1 MTATHTS
8 STARGALNRVPEV
21 TVFFWV
27 IKVLCTTVG
36 ESAADYVN
44 ETIGLG
50 LGRTT
55 VLFGV
60 LLVAALVVQ
69 FRLRRYVPA
78 PYWLVVVLVSVFG
91 TLVTDNL
98 TDGLGVDLALS
109 TPVFALLLA
118 AAFAAWYRSERTL
131 SIHTISTTRREAFYW
146 VVVGITFALGTA
158 AGDLLVDRLSFSL
171 LAAVVVYAL
180 AIAVVYAAYRLGAG
194 PVLTFWVGYVLTRP
208 LGGSTG
214 DWLSGDRSDGGV
226 GLGTLGTSLLFLV
239 AIAGTVAYLTVSRA
253 DQTEAVREAQE
264 TRRLPG

>member
-1 MTATHTS
+1 MTS
-8 STARGALNRVPEV
+8 SSLTTRTALNRVPEV

-44 ETIGLG
+44 ETLGFGLG
-50 LGRTT
+50 PTT

-60 LLVAALVVQ
+60 LLVASLVLQ
-69 FRLRRYVPA
+69 FRLHRYVPGA
-78 PYWLVVVLVSVFG
+78 YWTVVVLISVFG

-98 TDGLGVDLALS
+98 TDGLGVDLAIS

-118 AAFAAWYRSERTL
+118 GAFLVWYRTERTL
-131 SIHTISTTRREAFYW
+131 SIHTITTTRREAFYW

-158 AGDLLVDRLSFSL
+158 AGDLLVDRLGFSL
-171 LAAVVVYAL
+171 LGAVVFYAVAL
-180 AIAVVYAAYRLGAG
+180 ALIFAAYRLGAG

-214 DWLSGDRSDGGV
+214 DWLSGARGDGGL
-226 GLGTLGTSLLFLV
+226 GLGTLGTSAVFLV
-239 AIAGTVAYLTVSRA
+239 AILATVVYLTVTRH
-253 DQTEAVREAQE
+253 DQTE
-264 TRRLPG
+264 RRRGTVSA